1 MQLNFQSLS
10 LTRQAEYRRIFDQ
23 TPQKTSD
30 YSFLNIW
37 AWRDIYQ
44 LQWAFDGNL
53 VWIRQNDPRPLY
65 WAPVGDWQE
74 VDWPSRLKELQI
86 QELELIRVPEELS
99 RIWEQSLKGR
109 VHLQEDPEQWDYIYS
124 VQELIELKGNRFH
137 RKKNLL
143 RQFQRNYNYR
153 YIVLDADQVD
163 KALTLQTEWCMWK
176 DCEDSTTLE
185 AENQAILNTFQDWNK
200 LDNILGAG
208 IEVDGDMVAYTVA
221 EPLDQE
227 TVVVHFEKGCP
238 NHKGVYQAM
247 NQMFLANSAKDFKFV
262 NREQDLGDPG
272 LRKAKESYHPQ
283 GYLKKLAGLVSS
295 KEPH

>member
-124 VQELIELKGNRFH
+124 VQDLIELKGNRFH

-208 IEVDGDMVAYTVA
+208 LEVDGDMVAYTVA

-247 NQMFLANSAKDFKFV
+247 NQMFLANSAKEFKFV

-272 LRKAKESYHPQ
+272 LRKAKESYHPL
-283 GYLKKLAGLVSS
+283 GYLKKLAGQVSS

>member
-23 TPQKTSD
+23 TPQQTSD

-53 VWIRQNDPRPLY
+53 VWIKQNDPRPLY
-65 WAPVGDWQE
+65 WAPVGNWLE

-99 RIWEQSLKGR
+99 RIWEQSLKGW

-124 VQELIELKGNRFH
+124 VQDLIELKGNRYH

-153 YIVLDADQVD
+153 YIVLDAEQVD

-200 LDNILGAG
+200 LENIMGAG
-208 IEVDGDMVAYTVA
+208 LEVDGDMVAYTVA

-238 NHKGVYQAM
+238 NHKGIYQAM
-247 NQMFLANSAKDFKFV
+247 NQMFLANSARDFKFV

-272 LRKAKESYHPQ
+272 LRKAKESYHPL
-283 GYLKKLAGLVSS
+283 GYLKKLAGRISNREL
-295 KEPH
+295 